1 MVDRGAVK
9 GEGKRIGVSRVAQPV
24 LLFLG
29 KKLANSRLHKTP
41 WRNQWFARQGD
52 QHIIT
57 TNLIISDQ
65 AVPAKSASMFIAG
78 KFGTALFSSLFC
90 LGDQVGRGSSSEWNR
105 ECVWHGVLRSA
116 EPSCYL
122 FPVPAQMVSTPPR
135 RYVPPRY
142 VSPSS
147 AENLGDKPLRS
158 VLGCAQLIP

>member
-1 MVDRGAVK
+1 MDRGV
-9 GEGKRIGVSRVAQPV
+9 GERGGESACRPANTTFS
-24 LLFLG
+24 G
-29 KKLANSRLHKTP
+29 KKFTYSCLHKTP
-41 WRNQWFARQGD
+41 WRNQRFARQGN

-57 TNLIISDQ
+57 TNLIISDH

-78 KFGTALFSSLFC
+78 KVGTAVFSSLFC
-90 LGDQVGRGSSSEWNR
+90 FGDQIGRGSSFERNR

-122 FPVPAQMVSTPPR
+122 FPKPAQMVSTPTR
-135 RYVPPRY
+135 RYAPKPTRRD

-147 AENLGDKPLRS
+147 AENLGDKPLRP